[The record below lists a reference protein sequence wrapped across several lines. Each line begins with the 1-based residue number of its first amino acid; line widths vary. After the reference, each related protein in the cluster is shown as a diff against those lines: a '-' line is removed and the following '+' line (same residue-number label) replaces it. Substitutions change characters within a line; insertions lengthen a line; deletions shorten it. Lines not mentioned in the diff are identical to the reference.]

1 MEIIDISKDIEKII
15 KEGFMEKESRFIKS
29 WRKYTLNYKGVGLF

>member
-1 MEIIDISKDIEKII
+1 METIDISKDIEKII

-29 WRKYTLNYKGVGLF
+29 WRK